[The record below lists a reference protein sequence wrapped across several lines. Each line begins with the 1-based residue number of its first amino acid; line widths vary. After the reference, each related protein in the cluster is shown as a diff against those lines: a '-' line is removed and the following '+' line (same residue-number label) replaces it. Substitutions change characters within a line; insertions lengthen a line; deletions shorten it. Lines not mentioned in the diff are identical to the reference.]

1 MAIEAV
7 IFDCDGTLVDSVPV
21 AAEVLV
27 EYLADLGVRLS
38 VADKETDS
46 EALRV
51 GLKERLRAQ
60 CVPTCRAETAPDRA
74 TPCAA

>member
-46 EALRV
+46 EAR
-51 GLKERLRAQ
+51 RAQ
-60 CVPTCRAETAPDRA
+60 GAAARPVCPDVPR
-74 TPCAA
+74 